1 MKPLVGEGKPFHSA
15 VDKTAALLK
24 RKSGTGAEF
33 MKELMGVSGIKPTE
47 LQERG
52 LTDIMGMPKMT
63 HEQFMAEL
71 AKKPAPAVEEK
82 VLGEGPDPRD
92 VIRAANAHARTS
104 ALNYAESADT
114 SREARQMKAD
124 ELRRLR
130 ENHRPQMMEFARS
143 EFEDT
148 NPPHHETYTLP
159 GGDNYREMLIKAPA
173 RINNQEKIMEMEA
186 KARRIP
192 MFNSTPEQQAE
203 LTNLFGQIKQLKQQ
217 EQEAKEFPGVPA
229 HFGGEPGILASMRLK
244 DRTGP
249 NGEKLLHL
257 EELQSDWHQQGR
269 DKGYKTG
276 KNYRQEFKD
285 YQKELLDRYGIESED
300 RNWAGIISDLS
311 GNATP
316 EEMNKLYELKDLTE
330 TKKESVPDA
339 PFKKNWEEMALK
351 RLVHHAAE
359 KGYHGIVVTPGEE
372 QADRYNLATH
382 INAVNYIPS
391 EQRLIAKNHQGQV
404 VLDKTYTK
412 PEDLPEHIG
421 KELTQKLLATEPTS
435 QMHKTSESSAFAEP
449 KPMHMLT
456 GQDIKVGGEG
466 MKGFY
471 DKKVPNIL
479 NSIGKKYGVKTQ
491 LGGYKLPG
499 DPSQR
504 GDASERLGVA
514 HVPLADMNP
523 EQVQAFNQRLD
534 DANAKHLHHFP
545 ITEEMRKDVL
555 TNGLP
560 LYSQGGKVHMADGGD
575 MDTMQMELMNKRMA
589 TGGRAK
595 VTKGYVTHEPKNPH
609 PEVGTRFKATPQG
622 NLAKMKAF
630 DLMKQEGKG
639 SIVPIPYD
647 ATTRDNLV
655 TEVSGNKLINP
666 LLTEA
671 GFDYSLDPTHMA
683 QDIGGASNSAIAKR
697 VQDRV
702 NQAHKEHKGDVFLAP
717 NIMGEDAENFSHHPA
732 HIVLDLMAQRQ
743 LNSNTLQAL
752 SDDLRGQVELKRN
765 AKTGEVIKTYPYTK
779 FLGYHHPKM
788 MEQVIKGGHGL
799 ETTPGNLRKKIM
811 ERLGLVN
818 MQKLLDYNLGDLKA
832 SILDPELATDPKAY
846 MGRTF
851 VKAKPGAALRP
862 SKHTSYD
869 TDYTGTNVGGLGANR
884 PFEILM
890 PDVTESI
897 YSELKARPA
906 KTVKTPAQMRAQVIG
921 AIEKR
926 KEKFAQPIN
935 ARVINNAGLY
945 EEGLK
950 QGEFDPKNVDSV
962 LAYFQRKGGYKKGG
976 KIKKMAEGGLIN
988 YKNIGVNEAPDMG
1001 IKAYFPPAPRSQN
1014 SVLPF
1019 GGVEQAP
1026 PAPQQPQQ
1034 NPAAPQGMPQGMP
1047 QGNMPMP
1054 PQGMP
1059 MGAPPAPPPPAG
1071 NMLQM
1076 TRQGQALNAMA
1087 PAPRMAP
1094 PPKMASGGQVDR
1106 DTMMLSLMN
1115 RNKR

>member
-33 MKELMGVSGIKPTE
+33 MKELMGVSGVKQTE

-71 AKKPAPAVEEK
+71 AKKPVPAVGEK
-82 VLGEGPDPRD
+82 VLDVANTDDPRWM
-92 VIRAANAHARTS
+92 S
-104 ALNYAESADT
+104 AEERD
-114 SREARQMKAD
+114 
-124 ELRRLR
+124 
-130 ENHRPQMMEFARS
+130 
-143 EFEDT
+143 
-148 NPPHHETYTLP
+148 NPPDDLTHHEQYTLP
-159 GGDNYREMLIKAPA
+159 GGKRYREMLIKLPNQRAGMDEKRWELDAKLRHAPP
-173 RINNQEKIMEMEA
+173 EKRSAIMKQIDELRDKYE
-186 KARRIP
+186 K
-192 MFNSTPEQQAE
+192 TPEVFE
-203 LTNLFGQIKQLKQQ
+203 
-217 EQEAKEFPGVPA
+217 GVGS

-269 DKGYKTG
+269 EHGYRKQGQPERLKGEPFKMDDGTYGVRWEDGSVADLGWGRDRAERLAEEGKLTG
-276 KNYRQEFKD
+276 K
-285 YQKELLDRYGIESED
+285 I
-300 RNWAGIISDLS
+300 
-311 GNATP
+311 
-316 EEMNKLYELKDLTE
+316 
-330 TKKESVPDA
+330 PDA
-339 PFKKNWEEMALK
+339 PLKKNWEEMALK
-351 RLVHHAAE
+351 RLIHHAAE
-359 KGYHGIVVTPGEE
+359 KGYHGIVVTPGTE
-372 QADRYNLATH
+372 QADRYSLAKHIDAVEWDSKSNRLYAKQKNKSDFDKVADDVTQENLA
-382 INAVNYIPS
+382 S
-391 EQRLIAKNHQGQV
+391 
-404 VLDKTYTK
+404 
-412 PEDLPEHIG
+412 HIG
-421 KELTQKLLATEPTS
+421 KEAAEKLLAQP
-435 QMHKTSESSAFAEP
+435 FAGSY
-449 KPMHMLT
+449 KQLSGLDLRT
-456 GQDIKVGGEG
+456 GDEA

-479 NSIGKKYGVKTQ
+479 NSIGKKYGVKTE
-491 LGGYKLPG
+491 LHGHTIDKPH
-499 DPSQR
+499 PS
-504 GDASERLGVA
+504 
-514 HVPLADMNP
+514 NP
-523 EQVQAFNQRLD
+523 SNYQIGTKPSPMPTTQ
-534 DANAKHLHHFP
+534 LHHFP

-655 TEVSGNKLINP
+655 TEVSGNKLVNP

-671 GFDYSLDPTHMA
+671 GFDYSLDPTHIA
-683 QDIGGASNSAIAKR
+683 QDIGGASNSAIARR

-702 NQAHKEHKGDVFLAP
+702 NQAHKEHQGDVFLAP

-976 KIKKMAEGGLIN
+976 RIKKMADGGLMN

-1001 IKAYFPPAPRSQN
+1001 IKAYFPPAPRSQG

-1026 PAPQQPQQ
+1026 PASQQPQQ
-1034 NPAAPQGMPQGMP
+1034 SPAAPQGMPQGMP

-1094 PPKMASGGQVDR
+1094 PPKMARGGQVDR